1 MYFFYLRI
9 FDNYVLQ
16 LILEEIY
23 CFMQHINL
31 MIANNEVKNVQ
42 ENEYQQV
49 EKQSPIGA
57 LPKRYSLKFRKMHR
71 KTSVLESLFY

>member
-1 MYFFYLRI
+1 
-9 FDNYVLQ
+9 
-16 LILEEIY
+16 
-23 CFMQHINL
+23 

-57 LPKRYSLKFRKMHR
+57 LPKRYS
-71 KTSVLESLFY
+71 

>member
-16 LILEEIY
+16 LILEEIH

-57 LPKRYSLKFRKMHR
+57 LPKRYS
-71 KTSVLESLFY
+71 